1 MSLFAFV
8 LADTPLGL
16 PEPVAV
22 LGHALVSLIGGLLLV
37 VAGIRLIVLF
47 RQVPSA
53 NWRRWVAYIPFVVSV
68 PEFILA
74 IVAAITYYNVALT
87 ESQIAEL
94 DFAGVL
100 DWQLRVSQATS
111 SFTLLSNILTVLT
124 VVVLGGIVLYIV
136 LTPPKEEQ

>member
-1 MSLFAFV
+1 MSLFPFV

-16 PEPVAV
+16 PEPVSV

-53 NWRRWVAYIPFVVSV
+53 NWRRWVAYIPLVVSV

-74 IVAAITYYNVALT
+74 VVAAITYYNVALT
-87 ESQIAEL
+87 ESQIAGL